1 MIARMV
7 TAGFVAVLV
16 GAAAA
21 QAPTA
26 QAPTAQA
33 PTAQAPTAQALNAQA
48 LNAQGLNAQG
58 RFEAWREGFSVQ
70 ARAKGY
76 DPLLVERFV
85 ASLERVE
92 RVEELAAN
100 QPEFNR
106 AIWDYL
112 AGAVSQRR
120 IDQGRDRLATQAELF
135 DRLEQRYG
143 VDREIVAAVWGVES
157 SYGAIMGRFDVPD
170 GLATLAYQG
179 RRAAFGERE
188 LFAVL
193 DILASGAAA
202 REQLRG
208 SWSGA
213 MGHTQFIPS
222 TYVAHAVDWNGDGR
236 KDLWGDPADAL
247 ASTANYLRE
256 AGWRLNEPW
265 AIEVRLPA
273 GFDLTRADDAWRPI
287 GEWAGLGVQ
296 RVDGAPWSGAQTGWS
311 ARLMQPAGRFGPS
324 ILALRNF
331 EVIKEYNRSEAY
343 AMAIGLLGDA
353 LEGKPGLQTPWP
365 SHLATLQ
372 PASARQLQAGLN
384 TLGYD
389 AGEPDGKIGPRTR
402 NALRAFQIARGLPAD
417 GFATTDVLAAVTSAA
432 ALVKAPGLAGTA
444 PAPSPQQP

>member
-1 MIARMV
+1 MIVR
-7 TAGFVAVLV
+7 TLSAGLATVLF
-16 GAAAA
+16 GAASA

-26 QAPTAQA
+26 ES
-33 PTAQAPTAQALNAQA
+33 
-48 LNAQGLNAQG
+48 

-76 DPLLVERFV
+76 DPLLVQRFV

-92 RVEELAAN
+92 RVETLAAD

-112 AGAVSQRR
+112 AGAVSPRR
-120 IDQGRDRLATQAELF
+120 IDQGRARLAEQADLF
-135 DRLEQRYG
+135 DRLERRYG
-143 VDREIVAAVWGVES
+143 VDREIIAAVWGVES
-157 SYGAIMGRFDVPD
+157 SYGAIMGAFDVPD

-247 ASTANYLRE
+247 ASAANYLRE
-256 AGWRLNEPW
+256 AGWRLDEPW
-265 AIEVRLPA
+265 GIEVRLPA
-273 GFDLTRADDAWRPI
+273 GFDLTRADEAWRPVDA
-287 GEWAGLGVQ
+287 WADMGV
-296 RVDGAPWSGAQTGWS
+296 RRADGAPWTGGQSAWS
-311 ARLMQPAGRFGPS
+311 ARLLQPAGRSGPA

-353 LEGKPGLQTPWP
+353 LAGRPGLQTPWP
-365 SHLATLQ
+365 THLATLQ
-372 PASARQLQAGLN
+372 PASARQLQAGL
-384 TLGYD
+384 TALGYD

-417 GFATTDVLAAVTSAA
+417 GFATTDILAAVTSAA
-432 ALVKAPGLAGTA
+432 ALATAPGPAATA
-444 PAPSPQQP
+444 PAPSPPQP

>member
-1 MIARMV
+1 MIARIL
-7 TAGFVAVLV
+7 AVSLGAALI

-26 QAPTAQA
+26 DDQ
-33 PTAQAPTAQALNAQA
+33 
-48 LNAQGLNAQG
+48 
-58 RFEAWREGFSVQ
+58 FKSWRDGFSVQ

-76 DPLLVERFV
+76 DPQLVDRFV
-85 ASLERVE
+85 ASLERVT

-106 AIWDYL
+106 PIWDYL

-120 IDQGRDRLATQAELF
+120 IEQGRRKLSENAALFTQ
-135 DRLEQRYG
+135 LEQRYG
-143 VDREIVAAVWGVES
+143 VDKEIIAAVWGIES
-157 SYGAIMGRFDVPD
+157 SYGAIMGSFDVPD
-170 GLATLAYQG
+170 GLATLAYKG

-188 LFAVL
+188 LFATL
-193 DILASGAAA
+193 DILTSGAAS
-202 REQLRG
+202 RDQLRG

-222 TYVAHAVDWNGDGR
+222 TYVAHGVDWNGDGK

-256 AGWRLNEPW
+256 SGWRLGEPW

-273 GFDLTRADDAWRPI
+273 RFDLARADDAWRPI
-287 GEWAGLGVQ
+287 AEWAGLGVS
-296 RVDGAPWSGAQTGWS
+296 RRDGAPWANAQSAWS
-311 ARLMQPAGRFGPS
+311 ARLMQPAGRTGPT

-353 LEGKPGLQTPWP
+353 LKGKPALQTPWP
-365 SHLATLQ
+365 THLATLQ
-372 PASARQLQAGLN
+372 PASARELQAALN

-402 NALRAFQIARGLPAD
+402 NAVRAFQIARGLPAD
-417 GFATTDVLAAVTSAA
+417 GFPTTDILAAVRSAA
-432 ALVKAPGLAGTA
+432 ALVKAPGPAG
-444 PAPSPQQP
+444 PSPALSPPQP